1 MSPPHVYVVQEQFLM
16 RFWRSVGV
24 TLRHIDIIGMLHPDP
39 TWNVDLD
46 KSYGLG
52 KTFPTE
58 TSNEEAA

>member
-1 MSPPHVYVVQEQFLM
+1 M

-58 TSNEEAA
+58 TSNEIAA